1 MIITEKELELK
12 ELREEIANAT
22 INLVRLVG
30 KRNDLAR
37 RVGQLKRSVSLP
49 VEAEKVEDSL
59 LRAVV
64 AECERVG
71 VSKRAG
77 LKILRVLL
85 SESKQVQGAVAG
97 KSVESPMASFATAA
111 ELERRGKKLIR
122 LDVGEPDF
130 RPPRAVL
137 EACSK
142 ALFSFKTHYTLTRG
156 IPELVSSLQNYLK
169 RRFGYDARDEELI
182 VTTGGRYAI
191 YSAIASVVEEGDS
204 AIVIDPNWPAYRQ
217 TLEQIGAKAIVVH
230 TTFED
235 SWEPSIEEV
244 EEVIRPNTTA
254 IVLSYPNNPSG
265 KIIDTGTFNALVD
278 IANDRGLTV
287 ISDEAYVDYAYR
299 TCPSVLHS
307 NAKRFILA
315 RTFSKSWAM
324 TGFRVGYA
332 VSSKPVVDRML
343 EMSSLMLTSVPEF
356 VQYGAIK
363 ALESEAE
370 VETNSR
376 TMKERINL
384 ACAELNGLDSLD
396 YRKPDGAMYVFPRAK
411 ARDFEASAFTSKLLE
426 EKGVSIIPGT
436 AFGKYPDCF
445 RVSLCQPEEVIRE
458 GIRRIGAL
466 LS

>member
-12 ELREEIANAT
+12 ELREEIASAT

-37 RVGQLKRSVSLP
+37 KVGRLKSSVGLT

-71 VSKRAG
+71 VSRRAG
-77 LKILRVLL
+77 LKILGVLL
-85 SESKQVQGAVAG
+85 SESKRIQGAGAG
-97 KSVESPMASFATAA
+97 RSVESPMDSFATAV
-111 ELERRGKKLIR
+111 ELERQGKKLIR

-130 RPPRAVL
+130 EPPRAVL

-142 ALFSFKTHYTLTRG
+142 ALFSFKTHYTLPRG

-169 RRFGYDARDEELI
+169 RRFEYDAREEELI

-204 AIVIDPNWPAYRQ
+204 AVVIDPNWPAYKQ
-217 TLEQIGAKAIVVH
+217 TLKHIGAKAIVVH
-230 TTFED
+230 TTLED
-235 SWEPSIEEV
+235 SWTPSIEEV
-244 EEVIRPNTTA
+244 EEAIRPNTTA

-265 KIIDTGTFNALVD
+265 KIIDTSIFNALVD
-278 IANDRGLTV
+278 TANDHGLTV
-287 ISDEAYVDYAYR
+287 ISDEAYVDYAYKR
-299 TCPSVLHS
+299 CPSVLHS
-307 NAKRFILA
+307 DAKRFILA

-332 VSSKPVVDRML
+332 VGSEEIIRRMVSA
-343 EMSSLMLTSVPEF
+343 SSLMLTSVPEF

-363 ALESEAE
+363 ALESDAEAAR
-370 VETNSR
+370 NAA
-376 TMKERINL
+376 TMKDRIEA
-384 ACAELNGLDSLD
+384 ACSALDGIVSLE
-396 YRKPDGAMYVFPRAK
+396 YVRPDGGMYVFPQAK
-411 ARDFEASAFTSKLLE
+411 AYGFDCRSFADRLIA
-426 EKGVSIIPGT
+426 EKGVSVTPGT
-436 AFGKYPDCF
+436 SFGDYLLAF
-445 RVSLCQPEEVIRE
+445 RVSLVQPKETLTE
-458 GIRRIGAL
+458 GFQRIGAVL
-466 LS
+466 G